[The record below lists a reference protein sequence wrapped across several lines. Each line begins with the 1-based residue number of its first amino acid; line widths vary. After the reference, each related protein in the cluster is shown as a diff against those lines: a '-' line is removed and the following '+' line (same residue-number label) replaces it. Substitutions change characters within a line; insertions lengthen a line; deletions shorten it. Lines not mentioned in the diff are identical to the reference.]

1 MTFSGQTVLHKLV
14 LEESTEDPLGDL
26 VILLLHGVAVD
37 MFDSNGDTALH
48 CMARLPAKQGVS
60 FKNLHTLT

>member
-37 MFDSNGDTALH
+37 MLDSNGDTALH

-60 FKNLHTLT
+60 FLRFS

>member
-1 MTFSGQTVLHKLV
+1 MLHKLV
-14 LEESTEDPLGDL
+14 IEESTEDPLGDL

-37 MFDSNGDTALH
+37 MLDSNGDTALH

-60 FKNLHTLT
+60 YKDVHNFIV